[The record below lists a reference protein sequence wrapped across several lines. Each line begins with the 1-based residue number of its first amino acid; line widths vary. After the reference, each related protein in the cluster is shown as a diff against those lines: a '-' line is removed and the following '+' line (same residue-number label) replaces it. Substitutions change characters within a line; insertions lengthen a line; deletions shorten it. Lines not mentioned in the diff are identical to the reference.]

1 MKDYQQKKMK
11 TYLMPEPVYR
21 QAYWALRDLKRMK
34 EELAHLLE
42 ERDLIS
48 ASVAEASNFASGTG
62 KISDVTGNRAI
73 KITQLSARVLAMETA
88 FDTIPEKYRGGL
100 WQKNVENLTFGDGAH
115 LNTWKKW
122 QQVLMFNVAK
132 NLQLF

>member
-1 MKDYQQKKMK
+1 MKDYQQKSMK
-11 TYLMPEPVYR
+11 PYLMPEPVYR

-34 EELAHLLE
+34 EELAHLME

-48 ASVAEASNFASGTG
+48 ASSTGMSNFASGTG

-73 KITQLSARVLAMETA
+73 KITQLSARILAMETA

-100 WQKNVENLTFGDGAH
+100 WRKNVENLTFGDGAH

-122 QQVLMFNVAK
+122 QQVLIFNVAK
-132 NLQLF
+132 NLQIF

>member
-1 MKDYQQKKMK
+1 MKDYQQKRMK

-48 ASVAEASNFASGTG
+48 ASVAEASNLLPAQV
-62 KISDVTGNRAI
+62 K
-73 KITQLSARVLAMETA
+73 SAM
-88 FDTIPEKYRGGL
+88 
-100 WQKNVENLTFGDGAH
+100 
-115 LNTWKKW
+115 
-122 QQVLMFNVAK
+122 
-132 NLQLF
+132 